1 MSKKTNN
8 QKEETVISA
17 GKYNA
22 LVKQNEALKEELA
35 LKNQALD
42 EYESLIGVHDK
53 ISELHMDLLLELKK
67 SKDDLIATN
76 KQSLNFIKMLL
87 NNSDLNE

>member
-22 LVKQNEALKEELA
+22 LVKENEALKKELEYKNKLVNESKKILQICEEV
-35 LKNQALD
+35 
-42 EYESLIGVHDK
+42 EDK
-53 ISELHMDLLLELKK
+53 QLEFILELQK
-67 SKDDLIATN
+67 SNKDLIATN
-76 KQSLNFIKMLL
+76 KQSLAFIKMLL